1 MTPAILF
8 LLIAVA
14 FIGTELLVMQF
25 TVFWFL
31 FFGLGALI
39 TSLLCWFIPELNW
52 PWSTVVF
59 LLSSIGVSLA
69 LYPLLRKMQ
78 NSPSPLSGNDAI
90 GQTAKVS
97 ESISSSQPGKVIWSG
112 TDWPAQTQNEQDSF
126 AVGETVI
133 IRELEGIR
141 LIVSK

>member
-8 LLIAVA
+8 LLIAVGL
-14 FIGTELLVMQF
+14 IGTELLIMQL

-39 TSLLCWFIPELNW
+39 TSLVCWFIPELSW
-52 PWSTVVF
+52 LWSTALF
-59 LLSSIGVSLA
+59 LVSSIVVSLA

-90 GQTAKVS
+90 GQTAKVTKN
-97 ESISSSQPGKVIWSG
+97 ISSSEPGKVLWSG
-112 TDWPAQTQNEQDSF
+112 TEWPAQTQNQQDSF
-126 AVGETVI
+126 AVGETVV
-133 IRELEGIR
+133 IRELAGIR